1 MCPTRTGSRR
11 RTGLTATLLGVKALV
26 KTAPAA
32 GLDLIDVP
40 VPTIGPNDVLI
51 RVRKSGICGTDLHI
65 DSWDAWARANI
76 QSPLIVG
83 HEFCGDIVEIGS
95 AVVDL
100 EEGMFVSAEGH
111 FTCGRCR
118 SCLAG
123 HRHLCISTH
132 GIGVQVDGAFAEY
145 IAMPAANVW
154 VHRTPVDPDVAA
166 IFDPFGNAVHTA
178 LQFDC
183 LGEDV
188 LVSGAGP
195 IGIMAALVA
204 KHAGA
209 RHVVITDL
217 SDERLSL
224 AKRLGVDTAIN
235 VAERRIAD
243 AMPGLGIR
251 EGFDVGLEMSGAQ
264 PALSEM
270 IDTMRH
276 GGNIAMLG
284 IPSAPLTVD
293 FTKVVFRML
302 TIQGVYGREIFET
315 WYAMSVL
322 LESGLDISGVITD
335 RFHYSDY
342 KQAFATARAGRG
354 GKVIMDWSK

>member
-1 MCPTRTGSRR
+1 M
-11 RTGLTATLLGVKALV
+11 KALV
-26 KTAPAA
+26 KQGPVP
-32 GLDLIDVP
+32 GLVLIDIP
-40 VPTIGPNDVLI
+40 VPEIGHTDVLI
-51 RVRKSGICGTDLHI
+51 KVKKAGICGTDLHI
-65 DSWDAWARANI
+65 DAWDAWSQATVKA
-76 QSPLIVG
+76 PLVVG
-83 HEFCGDIVEIGS
+83 HEFCGEIVDTGS
-95 AVVDL
+95 AVSDL
-100 EEGMFVSAEGH
+100 KRGMFVSAEGH

-123 HRHLCISTH
+123 HRHLCINTS
-132 GIGVQVDGAFAEY
+132 GIGVQVNGAFAEY

-154 VHRTPVDPDVAA
+154 VHRGEVSSDVAA

-209 RHVVITDL
+209 RRVVITDL
-217 SDERLSL
+217 SDHRLAL
-224 AKRLGVDTAIN
+224 ARKLGIDTAIN
-235 VAERRIAD
+235 VASQRIAE
-243 AMPGLGIR
+243 AMPSLGIR

-270 IDTMRH
+270 IENMRH

-284 IPSAPLTVD
+284 IPSAPLTLD
-293 FTKVVFRML
+293 FSKVVFRML

-322 LESGLDISGVITD
+322 LESGLDISGIITD
-335 RFHYSDY
+335 RFHYTEY
-342 KQAFATARAGRG
+342 KEAFDVARAGKG
-354 GKVIMDWSK
+354 GKVILDWSA

>member
-1 MCPTRTGSRR
+1 M
-11 RTGLTATLLGVKALV
+11 LALV
-26 KTAPAA
+26 KQGRGP
-32 GLDLIDVP
+32 GLDLVDVP
-40 VPTIGPNDVLI
+40 MPGIGPNDVLI
-51 RVRKSGICGTDLHI
+51 KVRKTGICGTDLHI
-65 DSWDAWARANI
+65 ESWDAWSEATI
-76 QSPLIVG
+76 TPPLVVG
-83 HEFCGDIVEIGS
+83 HEFCGDIVEVGS
-95 AVVDL
+95 AVTDL

-132 GIGVQVDGAFAEY
+132 GIGVQTDGAFAEY
-145 IAMPAANVW
+145 IAMPASNVW

-178 LQFDC
+178 LQFPC

-217 SDERLSL
+217 SDDRLAL
-224 AKRLGVDTAIN
+224 AKALGVDTTIN
-235 VAERRIAD
+235 VSDQRIRD
-243 AMPGLGIR
+243 AMPGLSMR
-251 EGFDVGLEMSGAQ
+251 EGFDVGLEMSGAG
-264 PALSEM
+264 PALAEM
-270 IDTMRH
+270 IDSMRH
-276 GGNIAMLG
+276 GGRIAMLG
-284 IPSAPLTVD
+284 IPARPITLD
-293 FTKVVFRML
+293 FSTVVFRML
-302 TIQGVYGREIFET
+302 TVKGVYGREIFET

-322 LESGLDISGVITD
+322 LQSGLDISGVITD
-335 RFHYSDY
+335 RFHYTDY
-342 KQAFATARAGRG
+342 QQAFDAARAGRG
-354 GKVIMDWSK
+354 GKVILDWSA

>member
-1 MCPTRTGSRR
+1 M
-11 RTGLTATLLGVKALV
+11 KALV
-26 KTAPAA
+26 KTAAA
-32 GLDLIDVP
+32 PGLELIDVP
-40 VPTIGPNDVLI
+40 VPEIGPNDVLI
-51 RVRKSGICGTDLHI
+51 RVRKTGICGTDLHI
-65 DSWDAWARANI
+65 DAWDAWSQANI
-76 QSPLIVG
+76 AAPLVVG
-83 HEFCGDIVEIGS
+83 HEFCGDIAEVGS
-95 AVVDL
+95 AVTDL
-100 EEGMFVSAEGH
+100 EVGMFVSAEGH

-145 IAMPAANVW
+145 IAMPASNVW

-178 LQFDC
+178 LQFNC

-217 SDERLSL
+217 SDERLAL
-224 AKRLGVDTAIN
+224 AKQLGVDTTVN
-235 VAERRIAD
+235 VTNQRIKD
-243 AMPGLGIR
+243 AMPGLSIR
-251 EGFDVGLEMSGAQ
+251 EGFDIGLEMSGAQ
-264 PALSEM
+264 PALAEM

-284 IPSAPLTVD
+284 IPSRPLTLD
-293 FTKVVFRML
+293 FAKVVFRML
-302 TIQGVYGREIFET
+302 TIQGVYGRQIFET
-315 WYAMSVL
+315 WYEMSVL
-322 LESGLDISGVITD
+322 LQSGLDISGVITD
-335 RFHYSDY
+335 RFHCTDHAE
-342 KQAFATARAGRG
+342 AFATARAGHG
-354 GKVIMDWSK
+354 GKVIMDWTD